1 MFCRVS
7 TALAHYLLTDAET
20 EPTVPHFSQNQPECA
35 CYLSLH
41 KVKLHSDLVTGEVV
55 LGLHPVLPIE
65 GVHLILGNKLER
77 DRVWPNVPSS
87 PMVLTEGEVIQEVIK
102 GDPVATR
109 AMTKNAELVL
119 TDETKRVSKAVSL
132 SIADL
137 SDLSFLFPT
146 DELSK
151 EQYSDSSLAELFTL
165 ALSDSDVRVRI
176 LLVILLFKWLFPQSF
191 VLLFWK
197 LLMKNL
203 VTLVLTKPMIGF
215 GVIFLGHD

>member
-1 MFCRVS
+1 M
-7 TALAHYLLTDAET
+7 
-20 EPTVPHFSQNQPECA
+20 
-35 CYLSLH
+35 
-41 KVKLHSDLVTGEVV
+41 KLHSDLVTGEVV
-55 LGLHPVLPIE
+55 LGLRPVLPIE

-102 GDPVATR
+102 GDPVAVATR

-119 TDETKRVSKAVSL
+119 TDETKRVSKAVYL

-137 SDLSFLFPT
+137 SDLSFPFPT